1 MNLKGIMKMTKK
13 HPNHGV
19 PKGKHR
25 ERSRKHTLSE
35 KIKLAQQSSL
45 RQRPPAPITLA
56 REPWKVQA

>member
-1 MNLKGIMKMTKK
+1 MTKK

-19 PKGKHR
+19 PKGNHR

-35 KIKLAQQSSL
+35 KIKIAQQSSL
-45 RQRPPAPITLA
+45 RQRPPAPITLP